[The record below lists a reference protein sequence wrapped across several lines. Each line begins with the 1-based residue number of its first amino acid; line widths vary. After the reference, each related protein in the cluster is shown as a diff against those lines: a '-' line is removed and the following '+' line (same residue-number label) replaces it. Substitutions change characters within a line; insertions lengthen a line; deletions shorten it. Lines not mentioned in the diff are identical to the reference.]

1 MQKVI
6 KDGKVAILYSP
17 GYGAGW
23 STWNDFEYRETLC
36 MDADIVNA
44 VLEGNLST
52 AIDIAKKKCPEI
64 YDGGGKDLTVY
75 WLDEGEA
82 FEIREYDGNEGVYVV
97 SKMDYMIA

>member
-23 STWNDFEYRETLC
+23 STWNDDKYRETLC
-36 MDADIVNA
+36 MDADIVTA
-44 VLEGNLST
+44 VLEDNTTL
-52 AIDIAKKKCPEI
+52 AMDIASQKCPGI
-64 YDGGGKDLTVY
+64 YVNGGEDLTVY

-82 FEIREYDGNEGVYVV
+82 FEIHEYDGNEGVYVV